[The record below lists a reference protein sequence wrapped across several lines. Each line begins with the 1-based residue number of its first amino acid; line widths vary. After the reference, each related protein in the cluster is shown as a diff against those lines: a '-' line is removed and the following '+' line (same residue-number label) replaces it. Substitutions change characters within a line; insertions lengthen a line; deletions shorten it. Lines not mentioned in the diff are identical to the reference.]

1 MKKLTYIALVTL
13 VAITIAVFAVARG
26 KKYDYSIPVLNNKDY
41 ATVAKS
47 GKKIAVLYNA
57 NWCPACM
64 AQHKAVSK
72 IYDKYK
78 AKLGIYVVDWDKIGE
93 FAGPKAKQRTTIAII
108 QNDKILE
115 ELVGENRVEVIS
127 ALFDRHTR

>member
-1 MKKLTYIALVTL
+1 MKKLTLISLVTL
-13 VAITIAVFAVARG
+13 IATTMAVFAMASG
-26 KKYDYSIPVLNNKDY
+26 KKYDYTIPVLSNKDY
-41 ATVAKS
+41 APIAKS

-57 NWCPACM
+57 NWCPSCM
-64 AQHKAVSK
+64 AQHKAVSQ

-78 AKLGIYVVDWDKIGE
+78 AKLGIYVVDWDRFDE
-93 FAGPKAKQRTTIAII
+93 FAGPKARQRTTIAII

-115 ELVGENRVEVIS
+115 ERIGENRVEVIS